1 MERNALSGPMPVL
14 PATTSG
20 SGNSTSD
27 LRYYL
32 YVLRRRWW
40 LVLLVML
47 TVVAGALWRSARRV
61 PQYSAEARVLRS
73 PPENLLE
80 AGWAGLYDLQPE
92 AMAVQLNLITS
103 YDVMKRVVDTLGLR
117 LQLEDERIPRSRVL
131 SEVYVHPATTT
142 ATYELAANGAQVVVR
157 NANGRVVMSGL
168 RGELLEGPGFRFIVT
183 ADHPLTHPLQFE
195 ITTES
200 AAQDRIKETL
210 RAEQMKQSMMI
221 AIRYADPDPVMA
233 AAVANNVA
241 IAYKWFAGERARREA
256 RERKNILAE
265 RLRDI
270 RDSLTLAESNVQQ
283 VNRRAGLAGT
293 GAGEDALSSTMLQ
306 AQGDLRQLQLQEQ
319 LILDLKRSLDAGS
332 TDAVQRAIALG
343 AENVGFTSAY
353 QRILDLQNQRSRAIT
368 SGNATERSQNVL
380 AIDSQIVEQRNE
392 LRRVA
397 DANLRVIRDRLA
409 SAEGRARDLSAQ
421 YGDMSSQ
428 KVIVDAVRQ
437 QVEALQRH
445 HDIIAEKYYEAQIAE
460 QLDNG
465 SIEITQP
472 AEVPLSPSGTGGTRT
487 LFFALLIGAMLGVMA
502 ALVLEQ
508 VDTRVRDV
516 EDAQRVSSVGV
527 IGLIPEMR
535 TDDNRPLALLAG
547 EQTLGAEAYRKL
559 RTNLRF
565 VRADRPRSIAVTSP
579 SPEEGKSVT
588 ASNLTLAIAQQ
599 GQSVLI
605 VDADLRRPVQHEIF
619 GVQRGPGLSDALVG
633 LVEPLAAVQPYSGMP
648 NVYVMACG
656 TEAPNPAELLG
667 SEAFSRF
674 LAAMLAK
681 FDTVIVDTPPVN
693 LVTDA
698 AVISS
703 VCDGVLLVAEAG
715 QTDRSTLV
723 ASVNELKGAR
733 GSLLGI
739 VLNRA
744 AGGTRYGKYSKY
756 GGYYNNRVYP
766 RREEIGIAGNGHG
779 NGNGNRIQN
788 IREWVS
794 ALI

>member
-1 MERNALSGPMPVL
+1 MEREAQHGPMPVL
-14 PATTSG
+14 PAMSNG
-20 SGNSTSD
+20 NGNSRSD

-40 LVLLVML
+40 LVLLVTL
-47 TVVAGALWRSARRV
+47 TVMAGAWWRTARQV
-61 PQYSAEARVLRS
+61 PTYTAEARVLRT
-73 PPENLLE
+73 PPADLLQ

-92 AMAVQLNLITS
+92 AMAVQINLITS

-117 LQLEDERIPRSRVL
+117 LQLEDPRVLRSRVM
-131 SEVYVHPATTT
+131 SEVYVHPATTPSN
-142 ATYELAANGAQVVVR
+142 YVLSANGARVAVR
-157 NANGRVVMSGL
+157 NDQGSIVASGV
-168 RGELLEGPGFRFIVT
+168 RGQLLLGPGFQFIVT
-183 ADHPLTHPLQFE
+183 ADHPLTHPMPFR
-195 ITTES
+195 IMTEA
-200 AAQDRIKETL
+200 AAQDGIKADL
-210 RAEQMKQSMMI
+210 RAEQVKQSMMI
-221 AIRYADPDPVMA
+221 GLRYSHPDPVMA

-241 IAYKWFAGERARREA
+241 IAYKWFAGERARRDA

-270 RDSLTLAESNVQQ
+270 RDSLHLAETNVQQ
-283 VNRRAGLAGT
+283 VNRSAGLAGM
-293 GAGEDALSSTMLQ
+293 GAGETALSSTILES
-306 AQGDLRQLQLQEQ
+306 QGDVRQLELQEQ
-319 LILDLKRSLDAGS
+319 LIIDLKRSLDAGG

-353 QRILDLQNQRSRAIT
+353 ERILDLQNQRSRAIT
-368 SGNATERSQNVL
+368 SGNATERSQNVV

-409 SAEGRARDLSAQ
+409 SAHGRSRDLSVQ

-428 KVIVDAVRQ
+428 KVAVDAVRQ

-465 SIEITQP
+465 SVEITQP
-472 AEVPLSPSGTGGTRT
+472 AEVPVSPSGTRGTRT
-487 LFFALLIGAMLGVMA
+487 FFFALLLGATLGILS

-508 VDTRVRDV
+508 VDTRVRDS
-516 EDAQRVSSVGV
+516 EDAQRAASVGV

-535 TDDNRPLALLAG
+535 TDANRPLALVAD
-547 EQTLGAEAYRKL
+547 EQTRGAEAYRKL

-565 VRADRPRSIAVTSP
+565 VRAERPRAIAVTSP

-588 ASNLTLAIAQQ
+588 AANLTLAIAQQ

-633 LVEPLAAVQPYSGMP
+633 LVEPLVAVQPYSEMP
-648 NVYVMACG
+648 NVYVMAAG

-674 LAAMLAK
+674 LTAMLEK

-698 AVISS
+698 AVIGS

-715 QTDRSTLV
+715 RTDRSIL
-723 ASVNELKGAR
+723 ASSVNELKSAR
-733 GSLLGI
+733 GSVLGI

-744 AGGTRYGKYSKY
+744 GASSRYGKYGKY
-756 GGYYNNRVYP
+756 GGYYSNRGYG
-766 RREEIGIAGNGHG
+766 RKDEAHDGNGA
-779 NGNGNRIQN
+779 NGNRLSN
-788 IREWVS
+788 IKDWVS

>member
-1 MERNALSGPMPVL
+1 MERNAHSGTMPVL
-14 PATTSG
+14 PATGSS
-20 SGNSTSD
+20 SGNPTSD
-27 LRYYL
+27 LHYYL
-32 YVLRRRWW
+32 YVLRCRWW

-47 TVVAGALWRSARRV
+47 TVLAGAWWRGARRV

-103 YDVMKRVVDTLGLR
+103 YDVLKRAVDTLGLR
-117 LQLEDERIPRSRVL
+117 LQLDDDRIPRSRVL

-142 ATYELAANGAQVVVR
+142 ASYVLAAKGAQVVVR
-157 NANGRVVMSGL
+157 NANGRTVMSGL
-168 RGELLEGPGFRFIVT
+168 RGQLLDGPGFRFVVT
-183 ADHPLTHPLQFE
+183 ADHPLTNPLPFQ
-195 ITTES
+195 IVTES
-200 AAQDRIKETL
+200 AAQDKIKEQL

-221 AIRYADPDPVMA
+221 AIRYSDPDPVMA
-233 AAVANNVA
+233 AAVTNN
-241 IAYKWFAGERARREA
+241 IALAYEWFSGERARREA

-283 VNRRAGLAGT
+283 VNRRAGLAGM
-293 GAGEDALSSTMLQ
+293 GAGEDALSSTILQ

-319 LILDLKRSLDAGS
+319 LIIDLKRSLDAGS

-343 AENVGFTSAY
+343 VDNVGFTSAY
-353 QRILDLQNQRSRAIT
+353 QRILDLQNQRSRALT
-368 SGNATERSQNVL
+368 SGHATERSQSVV

-409 SAEGRARDLSAQ
+409 SAEGRTRDLSAQ
-421 YGDMSSQ
+421 YGDLSSQ

-437 QVEALQRH
+437 QVDALQRH

-465 SIEITQP
+465 SVEITQP
-472 AEVPLSPSGTGGTRT
+472 AEVPLSPSGPGAARSV
-487 LFFALLIGAMLGVMA
+487 FFALLIGGMLGVFS

-508 VDTRVRDV
+508 MDTRVRDV
-516 EDAQRVSSVGV
+516 EDAQRVSTVGV
-527 IGLIPEMR
+527 IGMIPEMR
-535 TDDNRPLALLAG
+535 TEANRPLALLAG
-547 EQTLGAEAYRKL
+547 EQTAGAEAYRKL

-599 GQSVLI
+599 GQAVLI
-605 VDADLRRPVQHEIF
+605 VDADLRRPVQHQIF
-619 GVQRGPGLSDALVG
+619 GIQRGPGLSDALVG
-633 LVEPLAAVQPYSGMP
+633 LIDPLAAVQPYSVMP

-656 TEAPNPAELLG
+656 SEAPNPAELLG

-674 LAAMLAK
+674 LTAMLAK

-698 AVISS
+698 ALISS
-703 VCDGVLLVAEAG
+703 ACDGVLLVAEAG
-715 QTDRSTLV
+715 RTDRSTL
-723 ASVNELKGAR
+723 ASSVNELRGAR
-733 GSLLGI
+733 GSVLGI

-744 AGGTRYGKYSKY
+744 AGRARYGKYGKY
-756 GGYYNNRVYP
+756 GGYYNNLVYP
-766 RREEIGIAGNGHG
+766 RRDDLAATA
-779 NGNGNRIQN
+779 NGNGIRLRN